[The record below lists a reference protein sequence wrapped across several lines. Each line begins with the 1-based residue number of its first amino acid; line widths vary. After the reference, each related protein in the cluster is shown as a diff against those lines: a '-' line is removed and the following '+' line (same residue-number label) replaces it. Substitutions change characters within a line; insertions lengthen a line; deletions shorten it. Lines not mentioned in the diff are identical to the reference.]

1 MIKTLIAFIFL
12 TAFAMQT
19 FTKAFIVFD
28 YVANTKNYAKNCVN
42 KAKPKM
48 HCNGKCQ
55 MMKKIQEEEKKEQQ
69 NQERKDEAKNQVL
82 STKSFFASLTPIQST
97 TLSIEYSF
105 LSNGK
110 EIKMPR
116 THFHPPGA

>member
-1 MIKTLIAFIFL
+1 MLKQFIAFIFL

-42 KAKPKM
+42 KARPKM

-69 NQERKDEAKNQVL
+69 NQDRKDEAKNQVL
-82 STKSFFASLTPIQST
+82 STKSFFASLTPIQPTIVSVAY
-97 TLSIEYSF
+97 TLP
-105 LSNGK
+105 SNGK
-110 EIKMPR
+110 AIKMPR